1 MIHAVVIN
9 QARKKSSELMM
20 IEEGEIRS
28 VVDKIYS
35 FNQIAEAHKR
45 VETEQRIGIVVLS
58 FDNN

>member
-1 MIHAVVIN
+1 
-9 QARKKSSELMM
+9 MM